1 MTYRLLHIADL
12 HLDRAFAAAGCH
24 AELARRRRTGLRDAL
39 RLAGETAQAERCSA
53 VTIAGDLYEHERS
66 GVDTARFLAA
76 TFAAW
81 RPLRVFIAPGNH
93 DALMPGSLYRRT
105 DWPDNVHVFEEPAL
119 APVELEDGIV
129 LWGLAHREP
138 SWLGNPLD
146 CAPARSGDVHLA
158 LFHGSELGSRP
169 EGKSIHGPFRA
180 EQLRERGFRS
190 GLCGHYHR
198 RRVDDATGLIYPGT
212 PEPLT
217 FDESGAR
224 GPVLVDVG
232 GDGAI
237 QVTPLAL
244 NRWNV
249 VTAGCDVSGCTSTT
263 DVVDATTRTCI
274 AAASIGDP
282 ERTLI
287 RLDVTGALD
296 CSVGL
301 DTITVE
307 AESRDRSGAALVKV
321 RDLTTHAADLV
332 ALADE
337 RSARGAF
344 VRAATAALQAAADD
358 AERALLD
365 DALRYGLEALAG
377 AEVGLR

>member
-1 MTYRLLHIADL
+1 MRYAAPAALPASPTCPVASIAFGPAGSFRAGGRCDRLGRTDVRTRPEPSLTYRLLHIADL

-146 CAPARSGDVHLA
+146 CAPAPSGDVHLA

-169 EGKSIHGPFRA
+169 EGKSIHGPLRA
-180 EQLRERGFRS
+180 ELLMRYNIFG
-190 GLCGHYHR
+190 GHPRHL
-198 RRVDDATGLIYPGT
+198 TGVG
-212 PEPLT
+212 
-217 FDESGAR
+217 R
-224 GPVLVDVG
+224 GP
-232 GDGAI
+232 A
-237 QVTPLAL
+237 
-244 NRWNV
+244 
-249 VTAGCDVSGCTSTT
+249 
-263 DVVDATTRTCI
+263 
-274 AAASIGDP
+274 
-282 ERTLI
+282 
-287 RLDVTGALD
+287 
-296 CSVGL
+296 
-301 DTITVE
+301 
-307 AESRDRSGAALVKV
+307 
-321 RDLTTHAADLV
+321 
-332 ALADE
+332 
-337 RSARGAF
+337 
-344 VRAATAALQAAADD
+344 
-358 AERALLD
+358 
-365 DALRYGLEALAG
+365 
-377 AEVGLR
+377 

>member
-1 MTYRLLHIADL
+1 LTYRLLHLADL
-12 HLDRAFAAAGCH
+12 HLDRAFAATGCQ
-24 AELARRRRTGLRDAL
+24 ADLARRRRTGLRDAL
-39 RLAGETAQAERCSA
+39 RLAGETALSERCSA
-53 VTIAGDLYEHERS
+53 VTIGGDLYEHERS
-66 GVDTARFLAA
+66 GVDTARFLAD
-76 TFAAW
+76 TFRAW

-93 DALMPGSLYRRT
+93 DALMPGSLYRRVE
-105 DWPDNVHVFEEPAL
+105 WPDNVHVFEETAL
-119 APVELEDGIV
+119 SPVELEDGIA

-146 CAPARSGDVHLA
+146 CAPAPSEGVHLA

-169 EGKSIHGPFRA
+169 DGKSIHGPFRA
-180 EQLRERGFRS
+180 EQLHERGYRA

-217 FDESGAR
+217 FDEPGAR

-232 GDGAI
+232 GDGSI
-237 QVTPLAL
+237 HVTPLAV

-249 VTAGCDVSGCTSTT
+249 VTAACDISDCASTT
-263 DVVDATTRTCI
+263 DVIDTATQTCI

-282 ERTLI
+282 ERTLV
-287 RLDVTGALD
+287 RLDVTGALEPT
-296 CSVGL
+296 VAL
-301 DTITVE
+301 DTMTVE
-307 AESRDRSGAALVKV
+307 AEARDRSGAALVKM
-321 RDLTTHAADLV
+321 RDLTTQAADLA

-344 VRAATAALQAAADD
+344 VRAAATALQSATDD
-358 AERALLD
+358 SERALVD
-365 DALRYGLEALAG
+365 EALRYGLEALAG